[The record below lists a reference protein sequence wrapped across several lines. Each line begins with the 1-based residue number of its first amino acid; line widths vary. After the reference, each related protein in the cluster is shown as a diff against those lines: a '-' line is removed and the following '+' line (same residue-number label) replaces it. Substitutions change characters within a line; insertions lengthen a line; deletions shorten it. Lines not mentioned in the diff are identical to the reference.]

1 MFKTKSA
8 EIANCL
14 LLRIFAYFCGLFVH
28 FCVFFFRT
36 FYLWFDAFGDQH
48 YNSIFDNFCNTKEK
62 VAVFFVIRG
71 SLAGRSMVGR
81 VIKTNLFCM
90 SCACV
95 SKSCQNII
103 LLTSLIGLIR
113 MCQSGMFTRFAH
125 CLRGFAFKVPM
136 GTFRRSR

>member
-1 MFKTKSA
+1 
-8 EIANCL
+8 
-14 LLRIFAYFCGLFVH
+14 
-28 FCVFFFRT
+28 
-36 FYLWFDAFGDQH
+36 
-48 YNSIFDNFCNTKEK
+48 
-62 VAVFFVIRG
+62 
-71 SLAGRSMVGR
+71 MVGR

-125 CLRGFAFKVPM
+125 CLRGFAFKDPM